1 MSCFVLSVP
10 SAIALGSVEETRQSL
25 REFSCAKNP
34 AIEHFARNNAV
45 DFSLQGISVTHLVYR
60 KEDDPTLLGF
70 FTLAYKI
77 LRLGGG
83 ALSRASERRI
93 AKFAEHDAATNTY
106 TLPAPLIAQI
116 GKNDLPP
123 NAAPFSGRELVALA
137 EDRLR
142 AVMRQVGGRAA
153 YLECEEEPALMA
165 FYESLGYVRAASRFD
180 KSNAEG
186 SDRLYHI
193 YVKFLRGA
201 GDAAMR

>member
-1 MSCFVLSVP
+1 MSRSVISVLESVNELGEAGTR
-10 SAIALGSVEETRQSL
+10 AIL

-70 FTLAYKI
+70 FTLTYKI

-123 NAAPFSGRELVALA
+123 GAAPFAGRELVALA

-142 AVMRQVGGRAA
+142 AVMREVGGRAA
-153 YLECEEEPALMA
+153 YLECEEEPALMD

-201 GDAAMR
+201 AMP

>member
-1 MSCFVLSVP
+1 MTPVADNILDLLDNFGEP
-10 SAIALGSVEETRQSL
+10 RIRALLARF
-25 REFSCAKNP
+25 RCAKNP
-34 AIEHFARNNAV
+34 AIEQFLKNSAV
-45 DFSLQGISVTHLVYR
+45 DFSKQGLSITYLVSR
-60 KEDDPTLLGF
+60 SAGETRAELLGF
-70 FTLAYKI
+70 FTLTYKI

-123 NAAPFSGRELVALA
+123 DAAPFAGRELVALA

-165 FYESLGYVRAASRFD
+165 FYESLGYVRAASRYD
-180 KSNAEG
+180 KSNTDG

-201 GDAAMR
+201 GRPA